1 MYVCMYAGLQE
12 QVETVSAQ
20 GMGLDADLRALRT
33 NYFEDCKFLLDNFSR
48 IGLEL
53 KSYPG

>member
-1 MYVCMYAGLQE
+1 MYAGLQE